1 MFLGQFEHTI
11 DEKGR
16 ITIPSEYREELGSSV
31 YLTQG
36 FDGNIQAYPSE
47 MFKQLLDLVK
57 NTNFLDGNS
66 RRLRRLLFANAKRLD
81 FDSAGR
87 ILIPSFLRKQAG
99 LNNVAII
106 AGSGA
111 YFELWSPEQW
121 HKQEEALNDIEA
133 NEQRFSALDLSK
145 LP

>member
-36 FDGNIQAYPSE
+36 FDGNIQAYPSDL
-47 MFKQLLDLVK
+47 FKQLLVLVK

-66 RRLRRLLFANAKRLD
+66 RKLRRLLFANAKGLD

-87 ILIPSFLRKQAG
+87 ILIPAFLRKQAG
-99 LNNVAII
+99 LNDVAII
-106 AGSGA
+106 AGSGE

-121 HKQEEALNDIEA
+121 HEQEVTLNDIEA
-133 NEQRFSALDLSK
+133 NEQRFSALDLST

>member
-36 FDGNIQAYPSE
+36 FDGNIQAYPSDL
-47 MFKQLLDLVK
+47 FKQLLVLVK

-66 RRLRRLLFANAKRLD
+66 RKLRRLLFANAKGLD

-87 ILIPSFLRKQAG
+87 ILIPAFLRKQAG
-99 LNNVAII
+99 LNDVAII
-106 AGSGA
+106 AGSGE

-121 HKQEEALNDIEA
+121 HEQEVTLNDIEA
-133 NEQRFSALDLSK
+133 NEQRFSALDLSR

>member
-16 ITIPSEYREELGSSV
+16 ITIPSEYREEFGSSV

-36 FDGNIQAYPSE
+36 FDCNIQAYPSDL
-47 MFKQLLDLVK
+47 FKQLLVLVK

-66 RRLRRLLFANAKRLD
+66 RKLRRLLFANAKGLD

-87 ILIPSFLRKQAG
+87 ILIPAFLRKQAG
-99 LNNVAII
+99 LNDVAII
-106 AGSGA
+106 AGSGE

-121 HKQEEALNDIEA
+121 HEQEVTLNDIEA
-133 NEQRFSALDLSK
+133 NEQRFSALDLST